1 MFNFSHNT
9 IPKWIQRNSGKDPH
23 CKKEIKEYL
32 RLPEDARGLL
42 ILTHGKGNVIFL
54 SQENLPTGAE
64 RKYTWEEH
72 RGQYTTQ
79 LITVYDYESMY
90 MTAVDV
96 DGNESATFVCLCLA
110 QEKSVRFALEKNKRM
125 KNDYAIISNHG
136 GICIIEQIKE
146 NGIWLQLPDPDRNLI
161 VKNEKIDMDYG
172 EDLEGRTR
180 MRMIYTCKHPELHQW
195 PYTTLS
201 KWEAVEWN
209 EGPKDD
215 LTASTGHTL
224 FTEEPI
230 SKKKGNFKIF
240 I

>member
-1 MFNFSHNT
+1 MD
-9 IPKWIQRNSGKDPH
+9 SGAEHIRETRAKILAA
-23 CKKEIKEYL
+23 KKEIREYL

-72 RGQYTTQ
+72 SGQYTTQ

-110 QEKSVRFALEKNKRM
+110 QEKGVRFALERNKRM
-125 KNDYAIISNHG
+125 NNDYAIISNHG
-136 GICIIEQIKE
+136 GMCIIQQTRE
-146 NGIWLQLPDPDRNLI
+146 NGIWLQLPKPDRNLI

-172 EDLEGRTR
+172 EDLEGRTH
-180 MRMIYTCKHPELHQW
+180 MRMIYTCNYPELHQW
-195 PYTTLS
+195 PYKNLS
-201 KWEAVEWN
+201 RWEAVEWN
-209 EGPKDD
+209 ECPRDISA
-215 LTASTGHTL
+215 ASTGHIL
-224 FTEEPI
+224 STEKPI
-230 SKKKGNFKIF
+230 SKE
-240 I
+240 